1 MSYWLASLRLG
12 VALAVLAAGT
22 PWLCTVQAQSRQRGK
37 TIEFSNP
44 KGNVGTN
51 NLNPLTSRKD
61 SLRQLEEDL
70 NKQGRPFSDAS
81 SLDAVAPPLE
91 RPYVPAIPSKRLKEE
106 MDRRKNVFLLTPE
119 DLVHE
124 PTLQELLKVPEYGSD
139 GREKES
145 KKSFELWYERQ
156 DATHAAALKGHLL
169 HGDEKSHDA
178 TDGSRGQD
186 TGRTADDLT
195 LPSALDA
202 KEQALRNLFDSDHS
216 ENPFAPAGPKAGS
229 SSDIFGLGQATP
241 TKEQVLERKKY
252 MQEFSAILD
261 GTSRALPAT
270 ADPAKPSGN
279 GTDPSR
285 KLPNPF
291 GVNDSALPGS
301 GALGFINPLMIPTG
315 PPDVNAQ
322 TLGQSALAPKL
333 AVPKGPVA
341 PTFSAPQRP
350 PM

>member
-1 MSYWLASLRLG
+1 M
-12 VALAVLAAGT
+12 
-22 PWLCTVQAQSRQRGK
+22 
-37 TIEFSNP
+37 
-44 KGNVGTN
+44 
-51 NLNPLTSRKD
+51 
-61 SLRQLEEDL
+61 
-70 NKQGRPFSDAS
+70 
-81 SLDAVAPPLE
+81 E
-91 RPYVPAIPSKRLKEE
+91 RPYAPAIPSKRLKEE

-139 GREKES
+139 GREKQS
-145 KKSFELWYERQ
+145 KSALELYYDRQ
-156 DATHAAALKGHLL
+156 DAKRAAAVKGRWL
-169 HGDEKSHDA
+169 HGDEKASDA

-186 TGRTADDLT
+186 TARTADDLT
-195 LPSALDA
+195 LPSALDE

-229 SSDIFGLGQATP
+229 SSDIFGLGQAIP
-241 TKEQVLERKKY
+241 TKEQVIERKKY

-261 GTSRALPAT
+261 GTSRALPGN
-270 ADPAKPSGN
+270 ADSAKPSGS
-279 GTDPSR
+279 GTDPTR

-301 GALGFINPLMIPTG
+301 GTLGFINPLMIPTG
-315 PPDVNAQ
+315 PPDVNDQA
-322 TLGQSALAPKL
+322 LGQSALGPKL

-350 PM
+350 PL